1 VLLDS
6 GHPVD
11 QNIHFEI
18 YNRIRVEAAF
28 LINDYFVDLNL
39 STPANFK
46 AIHVEAALFE
56 PHYK

>member
-1 VLLDS
+1 LDS

-11 QNIHFEI
+11 KNI
-18 YNRIRVEAAF
+18 YLRNYYVIRVEAAF
-28 LINDYFVDLNL
+28 LINDYFVDSNL

>member
-1 VLLDS
+1 MDS

-11 QNIHFEI
+11 KNI
-18 YNRIRVEAAF
+18 YLRNYYVIRVEAAF
-28 LINDYFVDLNL
+28 LINDYFVDSNL

-56 PHYK
+56 PYYK